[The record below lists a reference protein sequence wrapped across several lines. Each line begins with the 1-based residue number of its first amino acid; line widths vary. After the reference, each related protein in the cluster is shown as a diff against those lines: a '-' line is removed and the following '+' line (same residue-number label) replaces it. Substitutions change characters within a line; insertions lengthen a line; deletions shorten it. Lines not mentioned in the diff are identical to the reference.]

1 MRFKITLKVNE
12 NAYGR
17 KLPLN
22 YQYELSAAVYR
33 IFASSD
39 KEFATWL
46 HENGFHAENGYIFK
60 LFTFS
65 RLFPQKLRLL
75 GQSNQME
82 LLSDQVEWQIGFLPE
97 KSTQQFIEGLFQ
109 NRIIEVGNRQSTVQ
123 FEVGNIELLP
133 ALEYYESMTFHAL
146 SPISVSQKD
155 ALGRDCYPKDG
166 EEFETAPWIRE
177 RLLQNL
183 INKYEAFYGCT
194 YEGERRLDFEAL
206 TDPKS
211 VLVTIKADTPQ
222 ETKVRGFMC
231 KITLRC
237 PEELMRIAYECG
249 LGEANGQGFGCLGRK
264 GWKKDRNLWN
274 K

>member
-12 NAYGR
+12 SAFGR

-22 YQYELSAAVYR
+22 YQYELSAAIYR

-46 HENGFHAENGYIFK
+46 HRNGFHTESGYVFK

-65 RLFPQKLRLL
+65 RLFPKKQQLL
-75 GQSNQME
+75 GQSNQLE

-97 KSTQQFIEGLFQ
+97 KTTQQFIDGLFQ
-109 NRIIEVGNRQSTVQ
+109 NRMIEIGNRQSKVQ
-123 FEVGNIELLP
+123 FEVSGIKLLP
-133 ALEYYESMTFHAL
+133 SFEFMDSMTFDAL

-155 ALGRDCYPKDG
+155 ALGRDRYPKDG
-166 EEFETAPWIRE
+166 EEFKTALWVRE
-177 RLLQNL
+177 RMLQNL

-206 TDPKS
+206 TEPKS
-211 VLVTIKADTPQ
+211 ALVTIKADTPQ

-231 KITLRC
+231 KLTLRC
-237 PEELMRIAYECG
+237 PEALLRIAYECG
-249 LGEANGQGFGCLGRK
+249 LGEGNGQGFGCLGMTT
-264 GWKKDRNLWN
+264 GN
-274 K
+274 KI